1 MASTLQGY
9 EGTIVLIDIY
19 FPIHPLTEVPVEYTG
34 SEKQIVIYFANRI
47 LPANMISWLNSNFK
61 NFKPTAAIAINAT
74 RHMNKIERK
83 RIFSEDIEPMRTA
96 EGRWFESIVYE
107 MFLDIA
113 QKQAQ
118 IKFLARKGADAP
130 NDYKPVRLGQNGIFY
145 SRSGDITVRG
155 NGQDLAEFDLLLID
169 SHDHVVFGE
178 VVTSPS
184 DLKEFEQEIAFKKR
198 LLGYLY
204 NQKHVPF
211 LLISSIDISN
221 YSVVKRLAKDPDN
234 AIIHTS
240 SCEQIKSLVKHYR
253 SRILYNN
260 PDNHTKLIC
269 ATDIPVK
276 RPFDYKKYHEE
287 MKTHVFTE
295 ISRASGVKNLYP
307 TSETESL
314 VKKVLYGA
322 LYPHAVKAVCDKYGF
337 SVKGKKIEYK
347 EFWQYFSKAIIATDL
362 PGFELIIYLRSKQKK
377 EYLKMV
383 QVKDGHFRFER
394 PTPPKVGF
402 FLWLEVLPPTL
413 GVVVTLQVLD
423 TFTLKEQARK

>member
-1 MASTLQGY
+1 
-9 EGTIVLIDIY
+9 
-19 FPIHPLTEVPVEYTG
+19 
-34 SEKQIVIYFANRI
+34 
-47 LPANMISWLNSNFK
+47 MIPWLNSNFK
-61 NFKPTAAIAINAT
+61 QFKPTAAIAINAT

-83 RIFSEDIEPMRTA
+83 KIFSEDIEPMRTA

-107 MFLDIA
+107 MFLDIS
-113 QKQAQ
+113 QKTEQ
-118 IKFLARKGADAP
+118 IQYLARKGGDAP
-130 NDYKPVRLGQNGIFY
+130 HAYLPVQLGQNGIFY

-155 NGQDLAEFDLLLID
+155 NGQDLAEFDLLLVD
-169 SHDHVVFGE
+169 SQDHVVFGE
-178 VVTSPS
+178 VVTSPA

-198 LLGYLY
+198 LLGYLF
-204 NQKHVPF
+204 NQKHVSF

-260 PDNHTKLIC
+260 PDNHTKLIA
-269 ATDIPVK
+269 ATEIPVK
-276 RPFDYKKYHEE
+276 RPFDYKKFHEE
-287 MKTHVFTE
+287 MKTHIFTE
-295 ISRASGVKNLYP
+295 ISRTNGAKNLAA
-307 TSETESL
+307 TNETESL

-322 LYPHAVKAVCDKYGF
+322 LYPQAVKAVCDKYGF
-337 SVKGKKIEYK
+337 TVKGKRIEYT

-362 PGFELIIYLRSKQKK
+362 PGYELIIYLRSRQKK

-402 FLWLEVLPPTL
+402 FLWLEVLQPTL
-413 GVVVTLQVLD
+413 GVGVTLQVLEA
-423 TFTLKEQARK
+423 FTIQEPATW